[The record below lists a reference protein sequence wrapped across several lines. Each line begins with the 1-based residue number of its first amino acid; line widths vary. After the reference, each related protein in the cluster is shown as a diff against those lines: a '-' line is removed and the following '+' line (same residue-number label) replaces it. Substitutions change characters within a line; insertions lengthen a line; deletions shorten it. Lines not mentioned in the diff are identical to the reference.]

1 MEEPNRGRLGL
12 LREERREDLVREA
25 VSWERKMWEDGHLG
39 RGRSGRRRSEQ
50 KQIRADEMRTALH
63 TGQLRGENIPGGR
76 FSRKAHFQE
85 GTIPGGDSSRRG
97 QF

>member
-39 RGRSGRRRSEQ
+39 RSQTEEPNGGAKQRKTRSAEGRE
-50 KQIRADEMRTALH
+50 T
-63 TGQLRGENIPGGR
+63 
-76 FSRKAHFQE
+76 
-85 GTIPGGDSSRRG
+85 
-97 QF
+97 